1 VVDKIESKILR
12 NQFVLGVFLDIE
24 GAFDHLSPGGV
35 NASMVAR
42 GFPEEVTNWYGH
54 YLENREV
61 QIELRGTKLT
71 RHLTRGSSQ
80 GGVISPTAWN
90 VNFES
95 LLKILDHGPATSVGY
110 ADDAVMLLAGSDP
123 DLLIDRAQPYL
134 VKALQWGNDN
144 GLTFSSSKTVAVMF
158 TRKKWNTEKTLIM
171 DGSIIEF
178 SNQVKYLGLT
188 LTSDLSWSTHINN
201 KIKSCKWKLMQLRA
215 AVGIR
220 WGPRPDLMAWAYKGI
235 ILPVLTYG
243 ALVWAHRKI
252 PDYLVSRLTKLNRL
266 AAMGL
271 GPMRRNSPTA
281 GLEII
286 LDFQPLDLVVKGEG
300 LKAFG
305 RLKNNEHLRTVW
317 DGLGRPV
324 NGHRRSWADLAASS
338 NISLPEE
345 DKCALAFNW
354 APPFSFLSDRVN
366 MPSMRVFVAAT
377 CSEHAA
383 AVGIVAVISVNQSY
397 PGRICTVSGH
407 KLMGSSTT
415 TALLAA
421 IISCC
426 RGLGADDL
434 ASGVNFCVRAVPASL
449 CKPFVATKTAL
460 DCIAAIRD
468 TGKVS
473 FSQPC
478 NLWEKVMVK
487 KALKAAELAIVGEVW
502 DLVAPPHHQKA
513 QSH

>member
-1 VVDKIESKILR
+1 LIWRKSLAICIPKVGKDDYSSVRSFRPISLSSFLFKGMERIVGWHLEETSLKTQPISPNQHAFTRGKGTETALSSVVDKIESKILR

-252 PDYLVSRLTKLNRL
+252 PDYLVSRLT
-266 AAMGL
+266 
-271 GPMRRNSPTA
+271 
-281 GLEII
+281 
-286 LDFQPLDLVVKGEG
+286 
-300 LKAFG
+300 
-305 RLKNNEHLRTVW
+305 
-317 DGLGRPV
+317 
-324 NGHRRSWADLAASS
+324 
-338 NISLPEE
+338 
-345 DKCALAFNW
+345 
-354 APPFSFLSDRVN
+354 
-366 MPSMRVFVAAT
+366 
-377 CSEHAA
+377 
-383 AVGIVAVISVNQSY
+383 
-397 PGRICTVSGH
+397 
-407 KLMGSSTT
+407 
-415 TALLAA
+415 
-421 IISCC
+421 
-426 RGLGADDL
+426 
-434 ASGVNFCVRAVPASL
+434 
-449 CKPFVATKTAL
+449 
-460 DCIAAIRD
+460 
-468 TGKVS
+468 
-473 FSQPC
+473 
-478 NLWEKVMVK
+478 
-487 KALKAAELAIVGEVW
+487 
-502 DLVAPPHHQKA
+502 
-513 QSH
+513 